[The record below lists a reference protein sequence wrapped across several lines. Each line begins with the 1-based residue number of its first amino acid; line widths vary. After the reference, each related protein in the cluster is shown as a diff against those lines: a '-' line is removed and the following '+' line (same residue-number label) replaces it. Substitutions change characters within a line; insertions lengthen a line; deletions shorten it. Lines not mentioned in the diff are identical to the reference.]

1 MVKIVYRSEIPA
13 KTMKS
18 SHLLNESALA
28 MLDDERFSPKF
39 ASRLKDC
46 IYTMAIAQYFPLA
59 ESDPKDT
66 LKAKILTEQLMET
79 ISRSEHLDRIAPVFF
94 RDGDLE
100 KFRAWLTRECEHRQR
115 RPKAHKLPQSDF
127 KLEVAGSIAQV
138 FLFHGKKLTV
148 TDSDYGTISDFV
160 FAVEVALA
168 ALGRKRGDIKRLL
181 FQVQKI
187 IAERGPVAFAS
198 QGIFDDD
205 IL

>member
-1 MVKIVYRSEIPA
+1 
-13 KTMKS
+13 
-18 SHLLNESALA
+18 
-28 MLDDERFSPKF
+28 MLDGDKRFSPRF

-46 IYTMAIAQYFPLA
+46 ICALAQRSQTGMR
-59 ESDPKDT
+59 ENDPEDT
-66 LKAKILTEQLMET
+66 LKAKILIDQLIE
-79 ISRSEHLDRIAPVFF
+79 IIDRSERLDCMARMVF
-94 RDGDLE
+94 RDGDLH
-100 KFRAWLTRECEHRQR
+100 KYRAWLARVCEDH
-115 RPKAHKLPQSDF
+115 PPSHKSRKHPQTDF

-148 TDSDYGTISDFV
+148 TDSYYGTKSDFV

-187 IAERGPVAFAS
+187 IAERGPVEFAS